1 MIKKLWYTHIME
13 YHSAIKT
20 KDSGGVCACVGAGDI
35 RELSVCSAQFS
46 CEPKVTLKNS
56 LSKKKKFFLKKRANK
71 PQKDTLMNI
80 KAYS

>member
-1 MIKKLWYTHIME
+1 MPLWWGMVMLGEAVH
-13 YHSAIKT
+13 
-20 KDSGGVCACVGAGDI
+20 VWGAGDI